1 MKSITDFFPL
11 LPGRNVPKFE
21 SWDGLTHNGRDA
33 ERQAMATKVKKH
45 LREIPP
51 DPFHHDKQSY
61 VTGANTRDNLS
72 WLLYRSG
79 YFAGFNLM
87 TGEAEV
93 FSLETGE
100 PVPMSPAALDSM
112 VMAKASVYRI
122 NEQIR
127 LHHFAGL
134 AEKYTYHPVKKLLDK
149 YTWDKVPRV
158 QFVLDCIP
166 VRPEEQE
173 KRNRLL
179 TAFLVSAIVALDDGR
194 VSSKIVPS
202 LFSEQNDFH
211 KTAFLRRLGDILP
224 GAFGEGIAIHD
235 PNNKDQARKATLYW
249 LVELGEV
256 DQMSRKESGAI
267 KAFIPLDEDRHRVL
281 FKDYYRTKPRQT
293 VYAATVNI
301 EDFIK
306 DPTMSSRFPVIEVT
320 APIEIDRVNQI
331 LGWERFDGVPV
342 LTCQENLIQFWLE
355 VRHLRARGV
364 THQLDPL
371 TLDAFKTSNDRHI
384 NKGSYY
390 SAIREFLLDDG
401 FKFYD
406 FETGEFKTE
415 IQSHQANGAKFNAT
429 SLSKA
434 MNINA
439 GFREQVGKALS
450 RLANEGLLIRTRG
463 KSVVYRLAEPPEW
476 RKEMS
481 EDNPVT

>member
-1 MKSITDFFPL
+1 MESITDFFPL

-33 ERQAMATKVKKH
+33 ERQEMATKVKKH

-51 DPFHHDKQSY
+51 DPFLHDKQSY
-61 VTGANTRDNLS
+61 VTGANTLDNLA
-72 WLLYRSG
+72 WIIYRHG
-79 YFAGFNLM
+79 YCAGFNQM
-87 TGEAEV
+87 TNQPELISIDDGEPSRLTSTEIDSLIIGEA
-93 FSLETGE
+93 SLHRLSEKIRLDHF
-100 PVPMSPAALDSM
+100 AAL
-112 VMAKASVYRI
+112 AQRF
-122 NEQIR
+122 
-127 LHHFAGL
+127 L
-134 AEKYTYHPVKKLLDK
+134 YHPVKRLLDNH
-149 YTWDKVPRV
+149 TWDGVKRV
-158 QFVLDCIP
+158 QSVLDCIP
-166 VRPEEQE
+166 VNPEDVD

-194 VSSKIVPS
+194 VSSKIVPA
-202 LFSEQNDFH
+202 LYSEQNDFH
-211 KTAFLRRLGDILP
+211 KTAFIRRLGDILP
-224 GAFGEGIAIHD
+224 GAFGEGISIHD
-235 PNNKDQARKATLYW
+235 PNNKDQATKATLYW
-249 LVELGEV
+249 IVELGEV

-267 KAFIPLDEDRHRVL
+267 KAFIPLDEDRHRVI
-281 FKDYYRTKPRQT
+281 FKDYYQTKPRQT

-306 DPTMSSRFPVIEVT
+306 DPTMSSRFPVIEVI

-463 KSVVYRLAEPPEW
+463 KAVVYRLAEPPEW

>member
-33 ERQAMATKVKKH
+33 ERQAMATKVKNH

-79 YFAGFNLM
+79 YFAGLNLM

-100 PVPMSPAALDSM
+100 PVRMSPAALDSM

-134 AEKYTYHPVKKLLDK
+134 AEKYRYHPVKKLLDK
-149 YTWDKVPRV
+149 YTWDNVSRV
-158 QFVLDCIP
+158 QSVLDCIP

-235 PNNKDQARKATLYW
+235 PNNKDQTRKATLYW

-256 DQMSRKESGAI
+256 DQMSRRESGAI
-267 KAFIPLDEDRHRVL
+267 KAFIPLDEDRERVL

-306 DPTMSSRFPVIEVT
+306 DPTMSSRFPVIELT
-320 APIEIDRVNQI
+320 APIQIDAVNHL
-331 LGWERFDGVPV
+331 LGWQRFDGVPV

-355 VRHLRARGV
+355 VRDLRARGV
-364 THQLDPL
+364 THQLDSV
-371 TLDAFKTSNDRHI
+371 TVESFMKSNDRHI
-384 NKGSYY
+384 DKGDYY
-390 SAIREFLLDDG
+390 SAVRELLLSPHLNIRDA
-401 FKFYD
+401 
-406 FETGEFKTE
+406 ETGEIKTE
-415 IQSHQANGAKFNAT
+415 IQTHEGNGALFNASEICRT
-429 SLSKA
+429 L
-434 MNINA
+434 NINSKYHTP
-439 GFREQVGKALS
+439 VGKVLA
-450 RLANEGLLIRTRG
+450 RLVREGVLIRVRG
-463 KSVVYRLAEPPEW
+463 KTIRYRLAQKPE
-476 RKEMS
+476 
-481 EDNPVT
+481 